1 MRIIYSIILFGFFFY
16 NQLHAQAVVGV
27 IEDTY
32 GDPLPYIS
40 IAVYNSDSKALIKGA
55 VSDLDGSFTIE
66 QLSPGSYHLELTMLG
81 YQSLSTETFSFKGSQ
96 VDLNTLVIE
105 ESAQEL
111 ETVMV
116 KAKKPLITVSAEKMV
131 LNVADNISTAGDDG
145 LELLRKAPGVVVDN
159 NDNISLRGNSGVEVY
174 IDGKR
179 TQMTSEDLASML
191 RNYDASTIEAIE
203 IITNPSAKYEAEG
216 NAGIINIRLKKNK
229 NYGMNGTA
237 NATFTQG
244 NTPKGNGGLSLNY
257 RNNRINIFGN
267 AGARMG
273 YRHNRNEFYREQN
286 GKYFDQKI
294 FQISDSMYY
303 PATNF
308 KLGLDYQIH
317 PKHSVGMQMNG
328 NQFKGVW
335 SSDNI
340 TYIGDLDAPE
350 IRDSILLAKS
360 RIEGDRSNYQFNV
373 NYSFNIDE
381 GQKFSV
387 DLDHGRFRNTSENIQ
402 PNTYVGP
409 DQTEVLS
416 RRNFGNFTQTNIDIY
431 TAKTDYER
439 PLLGGK
445 LEVGAKYSDVTTLN
459 DFEFQESEGGPLKT
473 DPYQSSMFEYIE
485 QVGAAYANFNRKITD
500 QFSLQAGL
508 RVEHTYSRGKLS
520 QLIPGPNDD
529 IERNYTDF
537 FPSASLSWQYH
548 PKFATA
554 FSYSRRINR
563 PNYQDLNPF
572 EIRLSELS
580 FRKGNPFLNPQYT
593 NAFSINQTLFGYA
606 NLSLGYTLTEDF
618 FGQIIDSLDSKRNFI
633 TQENISTFDNYTL
646 SISTPL
652 PLASWYSGFI
662 SFTGFHQTYT
672 SDYGPESQL
681 RLSSTGFNIY
691 SQHTFTIIDDWKVQ
705 LSGWFNK
712 GGVWGGT
719 FVNQPQGA
727 IDLGVQKSFFKGNLN
742 VNLVGTDI
750 MRTAG
755 WAARS
760 NFNGIE
766 FSGRGRWEAQT
777 LRLNVT
783 YRFGNSNVRRAQDRK
798 TGLEEEAS
806 RLGG

>member
-1 MRIIYSIILFGFFFY
+1 MRILYSALIVWILMPF
-16 NQLHAQAVVGV
+16 QTEAQSIVGV
-27 IEDTY
+27 IEDVS
-32 GDPLPYIS
+32 GNPLPYVS
-40 IAVYNSDSKALIKGA
+40 IAVYEAENSNLVKGS
-55 VSDLDGSFTIE
+55 VSDMDGKFE
-66 QLSPGSYHLELTMLG
+66 VEELEYGEYILEIHMLG
-81 YQSLSTETFSFKGSQ
+81 FEPYRTKKLSYQGLQIDLGS
-96 VDLNTLVIE
+96 VLLK

-111 ETVMV
+111 ETVTV

-179 TQMTSEDLASML
+179 TQMTAEDLASLL

-257 RNNRINIFGN
+257 RNDRINIFGN
-267 AGARMG
+267 VGARMG
-273 YRHNRNEFYREQN
+273 YRHNRNDFYREQN

-317 PKHSVGMQMNG
+317 PKHSVGVQMNG
-328 NQFKGVW
+328 NEFRGVW
-335 SSDNI
+335 SSNNI
-340 TYIGDLDAPE
+340 TYIGDLDQPD
-350 IRDSILLAKS
+350 IRDSILIAQS

-373 NYSFNIDE
+373 NYRYSIGE
-381 GQKFSV
+381 GQSFSM
-387 DLDHGRFRNTSENIQ
+387 DLDHGRFRNASENIQ

-416 RRNFGNFTQTNIDIY
+416 RRNFGNLTHTDIDIY
-431 TAKTDYER
+431 TAKADYER
-439 PLLGGK
+439 SLFGGK

-485 QVGAAYANFNRKITD
+485 QVGAAYANFNRNITD
-500 QFSLQAGL
+500 QISLQAGL

-520 QLIPGPNDD
+520 QLIPGPEDD

-633 TQENISTFDNYTL
+633 TQENISTFNNYTL
-646 SISTPL
+646 SLSTPL
-652 PLASWYSGFI
+652 PLAPWYNGFV

-691 SQHTFTIIDDWKVQ
+691 SQHTFTIIKDWKVQ

-727 IDLGVQKSFFKGNLN
+727 MDVGIQKSFLKGQLN
-742 VNLVGTDI
+742 MNLVATDVL
-750 MRTAG
+750 RTAG

-760 NFNGIE
+760 SFNGIE

>member
-1 MRIIYSIILFGFFFY
+1 
-16 NQLHAQAVVGV
+16 
-27 IEDTY
+27 
-32 GDPLPYIS
+32 
-40 IAVYNSDSKALIKGA
+40 
-55 VSDLDGSFTIE
+55 
-66 QLSPGSYHLELTMLG
+66 
-81 YQSLSTETFSFKGSQ
+81 
-96 VDLNTLVIE
+96 
-105 ESAQEL
+105 L
-111 ETVMV
+111 ETVTV

-179 TQMTSEDLASML
+179 TQMTAEDLASLL

-257 RNNRINIFGN
+257 RNDRINIFGN
-267 AGARMG
+267 VGARMG
-273 YRHNRNEFYREQN
+273 YRHNRNDFYREQN

-317 PKHSVGMQMNG
+317 PKHSVGVQMNG
-328 NQFKGVW
+328 NEFRGVW
-335 SSDNI
+335 SSNNI
-340 TYIGDLDAPE
+340 TYIGDLDQPD
-350 IRDSILLAKS
+350 IRDSILIAQS

-373 NYSFNIDE
+373 NYRYSIGE
-381 GQKFSV
+381 GQSFSM
-387 DLDHGRFRNTSENIQ
+387 DLDHGRFRNASENIQ

-416 RRNFGNFTQTNIDIY
+416 RRNFGNLTHTDIDIY
-431 TAKTDYER
+431 TAKADYER
-439 PLLGGK
+439 SLFGGK

-485 QVGAAYANFNRKITD
+485 QVGAAYANFNRNITD
-500 QFSLQAGL
+500 QISLQAGL

-520 QLIPGPNDD
+520 QLIPGPEDD

-633 TQENISTFDNYTL
+633 TQENISTFNNYTL
-646 SISTPL
+646 SLSTPL
-652 PLASWYSGFI
+652 PLAPWYNGFV

-691 SQHTFTIIDDWKVQ
+691 SQHTFTIIKDWKVQ

-727 IDLGVQKSFFKGNLN
+727 MDVGIQKSFLKGQLN
-742 VNLVGTDI
+742 MNLVATDVL
-750 MRTAG
+750 RTAG

-760 NFNGIE
+760 SFNGIE